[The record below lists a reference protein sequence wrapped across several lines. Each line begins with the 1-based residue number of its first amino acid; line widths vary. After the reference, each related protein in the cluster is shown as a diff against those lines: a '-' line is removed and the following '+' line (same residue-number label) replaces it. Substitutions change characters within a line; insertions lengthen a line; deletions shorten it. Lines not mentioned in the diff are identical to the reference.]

1 VSLVFV
7 QIPSITSHHNDIK
20 RRIMADKGDP
30 LSWAFW
36 NGRKHPLNSRKDQ
49 IKLYAKSPDAQNLF
63 KGVQEALDYLN
74 RLPPGQALRAIRG
87 IIPSQSN
94 GGPSLDP
101 LLYIRTM
108 TPNVHGS
115 AKELQ
120 RSHATFEVYGRIVL
134 GQWSLDRE
142 SYNQTNLQ
150 TRRADSL
157 PLDDSPN

>member
-1 VSLVFV
+1 MV
-7 QIPSITSHHNDIK
+7 
-20 RRIMADKGDP
+20 DKEDP

-36 NGRKHPLNSRKDQ
+36 NGRKHLLNPRKDQ

-63 KGVQEALDYLN
+63 KGVQEALDYLD

>member
-1 VSLVFV
+1 
-7 QIPSITSHHNDIK
+7 
-20 RRIMADKGDP
+20 MADKQDP

-36 NGRKHPLNSRKDQ
+36 NDRKHLLNSRKDQ
-49 IKLYAKSPDAQNLF
+49 MKLYAKGPDAQNLF
-63 KGVQEALDYLN
+63 KGVQGALDYLDC
-74 RLPPGQALRAIRG
+74 LPPGQALRAFRG

-101 LLYIRTM
+101 LLNIRTM

-134 GQWSLDRE
+134 GRWSLDRE
-142 SYNQTNLQ
+142 LYIQIDL
-150 TRRADSL
+150 
-157 PLDDSPN
+157 

>member
-1 VSLVFV
+1 
-7 QIPSITSHHNDIK
+7 
-20 RRIMADKGDP
+20 MADKEDP

-36 NGRKHPLNSRKDQ
+36 DDRKHLLNSRKGQ
-49 IKLYAKSPDAQNLF
+49 PMLYGKNEDAKGRF
-63 KGVQEALDYLN
+63 KGVQGALDYLD

-94 GGPSLDP
+94 GGPLLDP
-101 LLYIRTM
+101 LLCIRTI

-134 GQWSLDRE
+134 GQWSFERE
-142 SYNQTNLQ
+142 LYIQISSQS
-150 TRRADSL
+150 RRADSL
-157 PLDDSPN
+157 